1 MRDIIFC
8 NRGGENAIFT
18 ASGIIRLSRWQSNQR
33 ETVMDKKKKKII
45 VIIIATIVSLVTS
58 IAGCLLGIPNDA
70 FDTALTSTEI
80 VEILDT
86 DEIPQ

>member
-1 MRDIIFC
+1 
-8 NRGGENAIFT
+8 
-18 ASGIIRLSRWQSNQR
+18 
-33 ETVMDKKKKKII
+33 MDKKKKKII

-58 IAGCLLGIPNDA
+58 IAGCRLGIPNDA

>member
-1 MRDIIFC
+1 
-8 NRGGENAIFT
+8 
-18 ASGIIRLSRWQSNQR
+18 
-33 ETVMDKKKKKII
+33 MDKKKKKII

-58 IAGCLLGIPNDA
+58 IAGCLLGIPNDT